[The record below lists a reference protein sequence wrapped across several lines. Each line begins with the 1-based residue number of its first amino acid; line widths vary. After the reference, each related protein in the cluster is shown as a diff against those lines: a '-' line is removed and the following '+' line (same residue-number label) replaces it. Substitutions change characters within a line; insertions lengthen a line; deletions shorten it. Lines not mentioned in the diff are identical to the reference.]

1 MKCWK
6 CGAELP
12 EGVQYCGSCGAK
24 QAQYSGNPFA
34 GPAPSAPP
42 PPGSAPRRPEENP
55 GGFGGPN
62 PGGQPGG
69 PNPGGSGGSNPGGQP
84 GGPNPGGSGGQ
95 NPGGFDGQNPGGQ
108 PGGPNPGGSG
118 GGYNGRPGGGDQKIV
133 LTVFAAVCGAVYGL
147 RALSGGAGLLRQLF
161 QVMPGRHY
169 FGLLGPVVSL
179 FFSALFTATALWMCL
194 ILLMLAF
201 RRTRQNSDGLLLC
214 LCSGAA
220 AMVILRVL
228 YMPVC
233 LVLPSM
239 GLNFSIYL
247 GMLLRSIAG
256 AAVSAGG
263 VYCILRFLLGEMP
276 LAGKNADDLRNDV
289 REAFRASA
297 QAAGEAGSQAAQAAR
312 NTRND
317 WNDRRIQQTPPPP
330 GGGMLLKTD
339 RSLLVYILLSFVTCG
354 IYAWYFIYALARDVN
369 IACAGDGRST
379 AGLLKL
385 VIFSFLTCGLYG
397 IYWYYSLGNRLAYNA
412 PRYGLNFQENGTTI
426 LLWHLVGLVLCGV
439 GPLVAMYIII
449 KNTNALCGAFN
460 ARRGM

>member
-42 PPGSAPRRPEENP
+42 PPGSGPRRPEENP
-55 GGFGGPN
+55 GGFG
-62 PGGQPGG
+62 
-69 PNPGGSGGSNPGGQP
+69 
-84 GGPNPGGSGGQ
+84 
-95 NPGGFDGQNPGGQ
+95 GQNPGGQ
-108 PGGPNPGGSG
+108 PGGPNPGGFGGQNPGGQPGGPNPGASG

-312 NTRND
+312 NTRDDWND
-317 WNDRRIQQTPPPP
+317 WNDRRTQQTPPPP
-330 GGGMLLKTD
+330 SGMLLKTD

>member
-42 PPGSAPRRPEENP
+42 PPGSGPRRPEENP
-55 GGFGGPN
+55 GGFGG
-62 PGGQPGG
+62 
-69 PNPGGSGGSNPGGQP
+69 
-84 GGPNPGGSGGQ
+84 Q
-95 NPGGFDGQNPGGQ
+95 N
-108 PGGPNPGGSG
+108 
-118 GGYNGRPGGGDQKIV
+118 PGGGDQKIV

-247 GMLLRSIAG
+247 GLLLRSIAG

-317 WNDRRIQQTPPPP
+317 WNDWNDRRTQQTPPPP

-426 LLWHLVGLVLCGV
+426 LLWYLVGLVLCGV